1 MLHFASERPI
11 SEAPLTNIAT
21 KTVPSDIRANNT
33 MAVFNLLFPAT
44 HMSRV
49 ELRRHIGLSRMAISK
64 VTEEMT
70 DHRIIRETGI
80 DNRTGR
86 GKRSTVLAIDTA
98 YWRVIAIDLTQSFV
112 IRGALVDLCGRIVQ
126 RVESTVETTGAI
138 TIDDV
143 IALIGRLRSISD
155 LPTLGV
161 GVALPGIVDSE
172 GTVLNA
178 VHLGWSHLPLRA
190 RLEEALGLPV
200 SVNNS
205 TRMAL
210 IAERFFGEGS
220 PNSLLVR
227 IGQGVGA
234 ALCAV
239 SYTHLTLPT
248 T

>member
-172 GTVLNA
+172 ARCSTPCTWVGPICRCAHVSRKRWDCPCRSTTRR
-178 VHLGWSHLPLRA
+178 GWR
-190 RLEEALGLPV
+190 
-200 SVNNS
+200 
-205 TRMAL
+205 
-210 IAERFFGEGS
+210 
-220 PNSLLVR
+220 
-227 IGQGVGA
+227 
-234 ALCAV
+234 
-239 SYTHLTLPT
+239 
-248 T
+248 